1 MKKHPIN
8 LILNSQKNNNTLKQY
23 LNNKV
28 RKKSSKNK
36 SIKSSNHPIN
46 ITKKINYKFY
56 TNCPI
61 IDADINNNNNQP
73 KEKYYW
79 FAAYDKLIKTKKL
92 LKIFSFYNIASKD
105 SISLGND
112 KLYNDFA
119 QIKEKKL
126 EIKNYE
132 IYFIKNKDN
141 KPFIRKSEGNL
152 IHVKLYLLNLK
163 QLNMIFSYINKIQY
177 DDYFQTLDNIKE
189 KNKGIN
195 IFNEN
200 NFNINYPTI
209 YCLGSFMN
217 IGIYSFSRDINL
229 NPNNNVELNLI
240 PNSKKIAKLIKIL
253 LMNFPEYSKEY
264 FIDYIFHYIKT
275 IPNSND
281 INTII
286 LFNKKNE
293 INHLLISKK
302 KSLYKINSGG
312 VFSGIGSKIPENSFS
327 PYLSSFNNNNS
338 NNNNSNKL
346 SSNTN
351 NNLFNNINNNNLGT
365 ISYNASCFDFTSD
378 FIISMR
384 QNEEN
389 ISKILDSIKNL
400 SNQNKNTFSK
410 NTDSNADNK
419 TLSLSNVDK
428 TNNIN
433 NEIKQPN
440 SDINL
445 INKNTDSKISNFSV
459 DKDSKLNPRNTIK
472 INVNRKM
479 DLILN
484 NKKKKNVHLA
494 KDLIKKIKTYQM
506 PKLHSFISKNNN
518 SIIIYKPHI
527 SFRSKKKK
535 LILNTPQYSSD
546 NIDYIKTFTND
557 NKENSNSL
565 SNFDEICL
573 KNSKKYFN
581 LSRGNKSHMKGE
593 DIFQSTNTYKRNS
606 NSTCMFI
613 LDKNGVQSFDFKNIQ
628 KNKKFRL
635 SSNNQLSNYQ

>member
-189 KNKGIN
+189 KNKGI
-195 IFNEN
+195 
-200 NFNINYPTI
+200 
-209 YCLGSFMN
+209 
-217 IGIYSFSRDINL
+217 
-229 NPNNNVELNLI
+229 LNLI

-275 IPNSND
+275 IQNSND

-573 KNSKKYFN
+573 KNSKKFFN

-593 DIFQSTNTYKRNS
+593 DIFQSTSTYKRNS

-635 SSNNQLSNYQ
+635 SSTNKLSYYQ